1 VGTFVGLLSLDGI
14 LLEANRMALAAADP
28 DADDAL
34 GRPFWEATWWSWS
47 PAVQQRLRDAVQ

>member
-1 VGTFVGLLSLDGI
+1 MGLLSLDGI